1 MQRMAVNL
9 PHVSDA
15 LKSQVE
21 QSWEDELDRRRKL
34 EEASLGRGER
44 WV

>member
-1 MQRMAVNL
+1 MQGMTVSL
-9 PHVSDA
+9 PHVSDV

>member
-1 MQRMAVNL
+1 MQEMTVNL
-9 PHVSDA
+9 PRVSNA

-21 QSWEDELDRRRKL
+21 QSWEDGLDRRRKL